1 MLNRRLRVTGV
12 TLIELLIALVIL
24 AIMIFIG
31 LPSFTAWIQ
40 NTQIRTAGEGI
51 MSGMQLARSE
61 AVRRNVRVELQ
72 MDAAPGSGWTVT
84 VPGTVPLEVIQ
95 TRASGEGSST
105 AVVTVTPP
113 GADKV
118 TFGGFGRVVTNGDG
132 SATITQI
139 KIDSNVI
146 PAADSRELCV
156 TVSSAGVVR
165 LCDPQVA
172 AGDPRACIPPPPALP
187 AGCI

>member
-61 AVRRNVRVELQ
+61 AVRRNVSVELR
-72 MDAAPGSGWTVT
+72 MDAAPASGWTVT
-84 VPGTVPLEVIQ
+84 VPGTAEVIQ
-95 TRASGEGSST
+95 TRAGGEGSST
-105 AVVTVTPP
+105 AVVTVTPA

-132 SATITQI
+132 SATITEI

-165 LCDPQVA
+165 MCDPQVA

-187 AGCI
+187 AGCV

>member
-61 AVRRNVRVELQ
+61 AVRRNVSVELR
-72 MDAAPGSGWTVT
+72 MDAGSGWTVT
-84 VPGTVPLEVIQ
+84 VPGTAEVIQ
-95 TRASGEGSST
+95 TRAGGEGSST

-118 TFGGFGRVVTNGDG
+118 TFGGFGRVVANGDA
-132 SATITQI
+132 SATITEI